1 MVNSIFNGWCMEDL
15 WLDKYPNPSGAAG
28 EPPPR

>member
-1 MVNSIFNGWCMEDL
+1 MVNSIFNGWCMEDF
-15 WLDKYPNPSGAAG
+15 WLDKYPNPAGAAG